1 MLLRRF
7 AEHVRTQNWVAVC
20 LDFFIVVVG
29 VYLGFQITAW
39 NEARQDVERGERYLA
54 RIEADLSADLDDM
67 DHASSYWS
75 KVVAYGS
82 AAIAY
87 AESGQLSGGSAR
99 QTVLAFFQAGQVEPY
114 ITHSTTYLEM
124 RSAGDLGLIGN
135 DELRDALAQY
145 YTAGID
151 ERASHLTRFVPEY
164 REEIRGLT
172 PYAIQEFIWA
182 NCVENAGPHE
192 NLVDCT
198 LPISDEMATSILEA
212 YISSTTT
219 IQHLRYWISNQ
230 VIALK
235 VVESYR
241 NLCETLLEQVS
252 AELGRR
258 ERPSAE

>member
-1 MLLRRF
+1 MLLRRL
-7 AEHVRTQNWVAVC
+7 AEHVRTQNWLAVC

-39 NEARQDVERGERYLA
+39 NESRQDVQRGEQYLA
-54 RIEADLSADLDDM
+54 RIRADLIADLDDM
-67 DHASSYWS
+67 DHVSSYWS
-75 KVVAYGS
+75 KVVDYGS

-87 AESGQLSGGSAR
+87 AETGQLYDGSAR

-124 RSAGDLGLIGN
+124 RSAGDLGLIEN
-135 DELRDALAQY
+135 DQLRDALAQY

-164 REEIRGLT
+164 REEIRGLM
-172 PYAIQEFIWA
+172 PYAIQEFIWG

-192 NLVDCT
+192 SLVDCT
-198 LPISDEMATSILEA
+198 LPVSDEVATSILETF
-212 YISSTTT
+212 ISSATTL
-219 IQHLRYWISNQ
+219 QDLRFWISNQ
-230 VIALK
+230 VVALK

-241 NLCETLLEQVS
+241 NECETLLEQVS

-258 ERPSAE
+258 EATQF